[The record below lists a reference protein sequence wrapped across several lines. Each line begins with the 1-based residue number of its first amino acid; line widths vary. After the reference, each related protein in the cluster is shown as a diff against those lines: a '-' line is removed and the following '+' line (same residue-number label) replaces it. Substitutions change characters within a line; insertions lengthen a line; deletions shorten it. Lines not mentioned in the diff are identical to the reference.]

1 MPKFHYMSRKWYE
14 SKLKDL
20 PEEERKKLEQGL
32 IVSTHSHL
40 KICPKHRGTVTMNN
54 RRIVSGSE
62 ATKKDKVSSSG
73 AKEKWICDVCRKATF
88 DSYTDALAHENACR
102 DSKLLASS
110 GKKKQNRCNRE
121 LKSLSYSHFI

>member
-1 MPKFHYMSRKWYE
+1 MVKVHYMSRKWYE
-14 SKLKDL
+14 SKIKELA
-20 PEEERKKLEQGL
+20 EEERKKLEQGL
-32 IVSTHSHL
+32 VSSHSHL
-40 KICPKHRGTVTMNN
+40 KTCPKHRGTTTMND
-54 RRIVSGSE
+54 RRGVAESE

-73 AKEKWICDVCRKATF
+73 AKGKWICDVCRNATF
-88 DSYTDALAHENACR
+88 DSYTDAVAHKDACR